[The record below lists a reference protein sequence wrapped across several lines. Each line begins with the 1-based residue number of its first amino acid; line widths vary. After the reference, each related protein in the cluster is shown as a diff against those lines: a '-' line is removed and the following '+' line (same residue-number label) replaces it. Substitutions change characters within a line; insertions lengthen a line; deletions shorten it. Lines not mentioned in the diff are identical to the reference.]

1 MSTFAAGAGDVLWSL
16 GFLARHAWVIVLL
29 AVLPAAQRIFAAFH
43 PDDPRTYSWPVEVLV
58 LVLRLTS
65 VVVVFWLGWRADA
78 SLRRAGLDSLGEV
91 FGAMGTYL
99 RHDWAR
105 LLIAVLF
112 AIMVF
117 VVLNLLGGPLLE
129 SIVRQFSD
137 DARVAEAWSF
147 GVRNLLIIPLFYVF
161 AYGLIRPAFLASGS

>member
-1 MSTFAAGAGDVLWSL
+1 
-16 GFLARHAWVIVLL
+16 
-29 AVLPAAQRIFAAFH
+29 
-43 PDDPRTYSWPVEVLV
+43 
-58 LVLRLTS
+58 
-65 VVVVFWLGWRADA
+65 
-78 SLRRAGLDSLGEV
+78 
-91 FGAMGTYL
+91 
-99 RHDWAR
+99 
-105 LLIAVLF
+105 
-112 AIMVF
+112 VF